1 MNFNE
6 WLGSIPG
13 APSPTEAAKR
23 AKISHATLLRH
34 ANRGETTAENIIAI
48 ARAYEVSPVDA
59 LVELGFL
66 TPEEATSERLAIR
79 QALKGATIAEKWDSL
94 ADDIDGQRLFIGHFP
109 RFDELDAPMSGEVR
123 RPRKSEKPTP
133 DVEEPDYDA
142 IIAGINAGA
151 EQVAAQEATD
161 PLDENFT

>member
-1 MNFNE
+1 MNISD
-6 WLGSIPG
+6 WLETLPG
-13 APSPTEAAKR
+13 APVPTEVAQR
-23 AKISHATLLRH
+23 AHLSKATLFRH
-34 ANRGETTAENIIAI
+34 IERGETTAENVIAI
-48 ARAYEVSPVDA
+48 ARAYGVSPVDA

-109 RFDELDAPMSGEVR
+109 RFNELDARMIGEVR
-123 RPRKSEKPTP
+123 RPRKSEKTTP

-142 IIAGINAGA
+142 IIAGINAGT